1 MVDETLSQAP
11 ENETPQDNVVTDAPG
26 SEAVQPDAQPSV
38 PAEDM
43 LAAAPPEETPTA
55 EEVKATPG
63 VPPPP
68 KPRPSRVRGE
78 DIDDNDRVMA
88 ALAYFLWFLGPAII
102 LLSPDMKA
110 RPYLRYH
117 AIQALGLNT
126 VLAVVS
132 FVLVVMAFIFCC
144 IGVLLLIPFGVTIY
158 YTVMAYRAQYFK
170 IPVLTNIMIGEGWL
184 NQP

>member
-1 MVDETLSQAP
+1 MPDESLSQVP
-11 ENETPQDNVVTDAPG
+11 ESEVPQDKPVTDAPINE
-26 SEAVQPDAQPSV
+26 SIQPEAEPSA
-38 PAEDM
+38 PA
-43 LAAAPPEETPTA
+43 PEETPA
-55 EEVKATPG
+55 AAEVKAAPS

-68 KPRPSRVRGE
+68 RPRPARVRGE

-102 LLSPDMKA
+102 LLSSDMKA

-158 YTVMAYRAQYFK
+158 YTIMAYQATYFK
-170 IPVLTNIMIGEGWL
+170 IPILTNIMIGEGWL
-184 NQP
+184 TRP